1 MSLLLAPPAKP
12 GADLIALVT
21 DSVRSPHTK
30 RAYRDALLGFFAWYQ
45 KSTTQ
50 GFCRATIQRYRC
62 SLEDRHL
69 SPSAIKVRLAALR
82 RLASEMADQGLLDP
96 HSATGILK
104 VQGPARRGVRMGNW
118 LTLPQ
123 AEELL
128 GLPDTTTTRGKR
140 DRALLTLLLGAG
152 LRRAEAAA
160 LTFAHIQQREGRW
173 VIVDLVG
180 KHDRIRSVPIP
191 AWCKAAIDS
200 WAEAAQIQTG
210 CVLRPLNRA
219 GRLTRPALS
228 VEAIFHIVKT
238 YGARLHVAIAP
249 HDLRRSFAKLA
260 HRGHAKLE
268 QVQMTLGH
276 GSIITTER
284 YIGSRQDLADA
295 PCDHLG
301 LQL

>member
-1 MSLLLAPPAKP
+1 MSLLLPPPP
-12 GADLIALVT
+12 GSDLIALVT

-30 RAYRDALLGFFAWYQ
+30 RAYRDALLGFFGWYQ
-45 KSTTQ
+45 RSAAQ
-50 GFCRATIQRYRC
+50 GFSRATVQRYRC
-62 SLEDRHL
+62 SLEDRQL
-69 SPSAIKVRLAALR
+69 SPSAVKVRLAAVR

-96 HSATGILK
+96 HTAAGILK
-104 VQGPARRGVRMGNW
+104 VKGPVRRGVRLGNW

-128 GLPDTTTTRGKR
+128 GLPDITTPRGKR
-140 DRALLTLLLGAG
+140 DRALLALLLGAG
-152 LRRAEAAA
+152 LRRAEAVA
-160 LTFAHIQQREGRW
+160 LTFADIQQREGRW

-180 KHDRIRSVPIP
+180 KHQRVRSVPIP

-200 WAEAAQIQTG
+200 WAEVAQIHTG
-210 CVLRPLNRA
+210 HVLRPLNRA
-219 GRLTRPALS
+219 GRVTGPALS

-276 GSIITTER
+276 GSITTTEM
-284 YIGSRQDLADA
+284 YIGTRQDLADA

-301 LQL
+301 IQV